1 MKVYIFCTG
10 TFLNKTIKQETAYSQ
25 NTTVYLTIYL
35 ADGDDVITHKTEQT
49 HQ

>member
-1 MKVYIFCTG
+1 MP
-10 TFLNKTIKQETAYSQ
+10 YSQ

-49 HQ
+49 HH